1 MNPQVIKIIM
11 QSILNDWLIW
21 GGVIALALYAA
32 LTMFR
37 INQYLKRKARK

>member
-21 GGVIALALYAA
+21 GGGNRAGAIRRPDDVPHQSVFETEGA
-32 LTMFR
+32 
-37 INQYLKRKARK
+37 